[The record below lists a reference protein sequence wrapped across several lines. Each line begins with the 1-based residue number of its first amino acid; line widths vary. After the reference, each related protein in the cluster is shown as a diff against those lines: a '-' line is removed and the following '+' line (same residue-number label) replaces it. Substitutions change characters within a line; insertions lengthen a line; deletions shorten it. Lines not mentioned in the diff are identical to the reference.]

1 MDNKELCL
9 KFAYSDSEEDVINIL
24 KKENLW
30 EDKSVW
36 HLFGN
41 KENNYGEIGN
51 QMSRADGA
59 IIEKIINS
67 VDAILMAECVK
78 NNIIPESAEAPQS
91 IKEAQI
97 KFFNI
102 EEGKLYNLT
111 ARERTKLAD
120 NIIVVATGSKTNPTY
135 SIIDKGEGQT
145 PIKMPSTLLSLGE
158 SNKLKIPFVQGK
170 FNMGGTGVFRFCG
183 KQNIQLIISKRHP
196 DVAKYDDDPSKGEWG
211 LTIIRRENPSKYI
224 RSSTF
229 KYLAPGGKILSFVSD
244 NLLLLPGEYPIA
256 YAKPLEWGTYIKLY
270 EYQISGGLGTIITLN
285 FLYRLSLL
293 LPQIALPIR
302 LYERR
307 KNYSANTYE
316 TTLSGL
322 DVRLEEDKSNNLE
335 DNFPTTGPLTVQD
348 QKMKYSIFA
357 FKKGKSENYM
367 KNEGIIFVIN
377 GQTHGHLTKSF
388 FNRNNVGLG
397 YLADSILVILDCTEF
412 DGRAR
417 EDLFRNDRETLINC
431 ALRFEIEG
439 ELEDLLKN
447 HKGLKILKEKRRRE
461 EI

>member
-1 MDNKELCL
+1 
-9 KFAYSDSEEDVINIL
+9 
-24 KKENLW
+24 
-30 EDKSVW
+30 
-36 HLFGN
+36 
-41 KENNYGEIGN
+41 
-51 QMSRADGA
+51 
-59 IIEKIINS
+59 
-67 VDAILMAECVK
+67 
-78 NNIIPESAEAPQS
+78 
-91 IKEAQI
+91 
-97 KFFNI
+97 
-102 EEGKLYNLT
+102 
-111 ARERTKLAD
+111 
-120 NIIVVATGSKTNPTY
+120 
-135 SIIDKGEGQT
+135 
-145 PIKMPSTLLSLGE
+145 MPSTLLSLGE

-322 DVRLEEDKSNNLE
+322 DVRLEEDKSNNLVSSQL
-335 DNFPTTGPLTVQD
+335 DIVVMNCYLD
-348 QKMKYSIFA
+348 IK
-357 FKKGKSENYM
+357 NYD
-367 KNEGIIFVIN
+367 KIQGVI
-377 GQTHGHLTKSF
+377 
-388 FNRNNVGLG
+388 
-397 YLADSILVILDCTEF
+397 DS
-412 DGRAR
+412 R
-417 EDLFRNDRETLINC
+417 
-431 ALRFEIEG
+431 
-439 ELEDLLKN
+439 
-447 HKGLKILKEKRRRE
+447 
-461 EI
+461 